1 MKKSGLVVKSYTLY
15 DTIFVNEEFLPV
27 YLEEKGLNIDTLEEM
42 ITKFE
47 NKGMLEDLIKSIP
60 LDYIEDV
67 EKIIMDKLNKQEI
80 NPSGLRM
87 DYLYKDFVKRD
98 DKLIKVKEK

>member
-1 MKKSGLVVKSYTLY
+1 
-15 DTIFVNEEFLPV
+15 
-27 YLEEKGLNIDTLEEM
+27 M

-47 NKGMLEDLIKSIP
+47 NKSMLEDLIKSIP

-87 DYLYKDFVKRD
+87 DYLYKEFVKRD